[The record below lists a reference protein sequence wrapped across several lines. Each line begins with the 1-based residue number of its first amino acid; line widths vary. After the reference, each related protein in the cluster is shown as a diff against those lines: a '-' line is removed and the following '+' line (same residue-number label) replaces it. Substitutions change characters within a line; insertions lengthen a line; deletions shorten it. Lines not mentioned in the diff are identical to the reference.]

1 MVSFEFSNFTL
12 VGDSMSVN
20 KKLVEKIKQDM
31 IKDVVKKKNIVNVE
45 RYLLEYLRKL
55 DAVDLMKKYRCS
67 LADAIETLDVLKK
80 SDQVKKIILTLD

>member
-12 VGDSMSVN
+12 VGDTMSVN
-20 KKLVEKIKQDM
+20 NRVVEKVKEDLIE
-31 IKDVVKKKNIVNVE
+31 DVVKKKNIVNVE

-55 DAVDLMKKYRCS
+55 DAVDIMKKYRCS
-67 LADAIETLDVLKK
+67 LADAIETLEFLKK

>member
-31 IKDVVKKKNIVNVE
+31 IEDVVKKKNIVNVE